1 MSHTHVRTLAR
12 VGLSVAALMSATVL
26 TLASAGAGVAGASPR
41 AHWHHAHHAHD
52 ATGISGVVTA
62 VSATSLSITDD
73 GQSTSFTLNAATT
86 FNVNGV
92 TIPSSA
98 IVLGAKVRVS
108 VTSPATTPPTAASV
122 TLLRGPNVALTQSV
136 EGVVSSVSPTQIV
149 ITHDGQS
156 LTFAVVASTNFVTK
170 TGAGTIASVTAGS
183 RVRVVSLSA
192 SPTTAGAV
200 FIFASESSHGH
211 GVNGT
216 VSSVSP
222 TQLVITHDGQS
233 LTFTLSTSTTYA
245 MMNGASATFANVTV
259 GSRVRVVASTTSLT
273 TAGEVFVFANAPTP
287 QSVEGVVSAVTPT
300 QIVITH
306 DGQSLTYSVVAS
318 TTFAMRGAAASIANV
333 TVGSHVRI
341 VASTTSS
348 STAGLVIIAA
358 SESVAP
364 TSVKGIVTAISP
376 TSITLA
382 SRSGLVTF
390 TINASTVF
398 MKDHQ
403 ALVPTDVTVGAE
415 VCVVATAATTTPLT
429 AGMVK
434 LLGH

>member
-1 MSHTHVRTLAR
+1 
-12 VGLSVAALMSATVL
+12 
-26 TLASAGAGVAGASPR
+26 
-41 AHWHHAHHAHD
+41 
-52 ATGISGVVTA
+52 VT
-62 VSATSLSITDD
+62 
-73 GQSTSFTLNAATT
+73 
-86 FNVNGV
+86 
-92 TIPSSA
+92 
-98 IVLGAKVRVS
+98 
-108 VTSPATTPPTAASV
+108 
-122 TLLRGPNVALTQSV
+122 
-136 EGVVSSVSPTQIV
+136 PTQIV
-149 ITHDGQS
+149 ITNDGQS
-156 LTFAVVASTNFVTK
+156 LTFAVVASTNFLTK

-183 RVRVVSLSA
+183 RVRIVSLSA

-200 FIFASESSHGH
+200 YVVASESSHGH

-216 VSSVSP
+216 VTSVTP
-222 TQLVITHDGQS
+222 TQIVITNDGQS
-233 LTFTLSTSTTYA
+233 LTFALSASTTYA

-273 TAGEVFVFANAPTP
+273 TAGEVFVFANAPAP
-287 QSVEGVVSAVTPT
+287 QSVEGVVTSVTPT
-300 QIVITH
+300 QIVISH
-306 DGQSLTYSVVAS
+306 DGQSLTYAVVAS
-318 TTFAMRGAAASIANV
+318 TSFAMRGAAASITNV

-348 STAGLVIIAA
+348 STAGLVIISA
-358 SESVAP
+358 SESAA
-364 TSVKGIVTAISP
+364 TSVKGIVTAITP

-382 SRSGLVTF
+382 TRSGLVSF

-415 VCVVATAATTTPLT
+415 VRVVATAATTTPLT